1 MFLVILN
8 TMLGAVILP
17 MVYHQLSRF
26 SSISTVPPSLPVLK
40 FIILLLILFIEWSSL
55 IYNTS
60 RIIDAYLEETGVH
73 LVEAEDQ
80 GKIARSKFQICILI
94 ALGITFISVLITI
107 LLS

>member
-8 TMLGAVILP
+8 TMFGAVILP

-26 SSISTVPPSLPVLK
+26 SSISTAPPSLPVLK
-40 FIILLLILFIEWSSL
+40 FIILLLLLFIEWAFL

-60 RIIDAYLEETGVH
+60 RIVDTYLETGVH

-80 GKIARSKFQICILI
+80 DKIARSRIQICLLI
-94 ALGITFISVLITI
+94 ALGITFVSVAVAI
-107 LLS
+107 LP